1 MAKAGENAYSPR
13 MNDSTLTQASDI
25 AVQNWVD
32 KWVPA
37 PVRPYCRL
45 ARLDRPIGT
54 WLLLLPCWWS
64 LALAT
69 DGWPNLYYIVLFGA
83 GALLMRGAG
92 CTINDLADREF
103 DAKVARTATRPI
115 ANGDVSPFQAML
127 FLGLQ
132 LGLGLL
138 VLLQFNTYTV
148 WLGISSLGII
158 VIYPFMKRITYW
170 PQACLGL
177 AFNWGALVGW
187 TAEAGQLQVAPVVM
201 YAAGFFWTLGYDTIY
216 AHQDKA
222 DDIRVGVKSTA
233 LKFGEKTKPWI
244 SGFYGISLLLMAASG
259 YLVGLSWVYYAGL
272 VLCGGQM
279 IWQIKTLDIDN
290 PKNCLVR
297 FKSNRNFGLVL
308 TAAIIAAQVF

>member
-1 MAKAGENAYSPR
+1 
-13 MNDSTLTQASDI
+13 MNNSSLTQASDI
-25 AVQNWVD
+25 AIENWVD
-32 KWVPA
+32 KWVPGLL
-37 PVRPYCRL
+37 RPYCRL

-69 DGWPNLYYIVLFGA
+69 DGWPNPFYVMLFGV

-115 ANGDVSPFQAML
+115 ASGDVSPVQAFV

-132 LGLGLL
+132 LALGFW
-138 VLLQFNTYTV
+138 VLLQFNIYSI
-148 WLGISSLGII
+148 WLGISSLGIV

-187 TAEAGQLQVAPVVM
+187 TAETGQLHLAPMVL
-201 YAAGFFWTLGYDTIY
+201 YAAGFFWTMGYDTIY

-222 DDIRVGVKSTA
+222 DDIMVGVKSTA
-233 LKFGEKTKPWI
+233 LKFGNATKAWI
-244 SGFYGISLLLMAASG
+244 SGFYSLSLLLGALAG
-259 YLVGLSWVYYAGL
+259 YLVQLAWPFYVGLA
-272 VLCGGQM
+272 LCGLHLM
-279 IWQIKTLDIDN
+279 WQIRTLDIDD
-290 PKNCLVR
+290 PKNCLAR
-297 FKSNRNFGLVL
+297 FKSNRDFGLIL
-308 TAAIIAAQVF
+308 TAAIIAGQIL